1 MVTDAPSS
9 LVLSPSS
16 RPEWHSLAEAVRLVL
31 TGHTL
36 QPAAPV
42 ALSVGTLL
50 SGVNE
55 GSVVING
62 EVSDTTFIRIAVN
75 YTVPFLVASIG
86 YLLACRTPPSA
97 S

>member
-9 LVLSPSS
+9 LVLSPLS
-16 RPEWHSLAEAVRLVL
+16 RPEWRSPAEALRLVL

-36 QPAAPV
+36 RPAGPV
-42 ALSVGTLL
+42 ALVVGTLL

-55 GSVVING
+55 GSVLING
-62 EVSDTTFIRIAVN
+62 EASDVTFIRIAVN
-75 YTVPFLVASIG
+75 YTVPFVVASIG
-86 YLLACRTPPSA
+86 YLLACRTTPSA

>member
-1 MVTDAPSS
+1 MVTDAPSN

-16 RPEWHSLAEAVRLVL
+16 RPEWRSPAEAVRLVL

-36 QPAAPV
+36 RPAGPV
-42 ALSVGTLL
+42 ALVVGTLL

-62 EVSDTTFIRIAVN
+62 EVSEVTLIRIAVN
-75 YTVPFLVASIG
+75 YAVPFVVASTG
-86 YLLACRTPPSA
+86 YLLACRTPPSP